1 MMNFEALYD
10 ADSFKT
16 QIWDPFYTA
25 VNEHGYKRL
34 KYSLWHMIQVWCVK
48 AKYDIVIYSD
58 ETCYHL
64 QPSHDSKTT
73 PAEIVT
79 VVKDDDSFG
88 TFLSDVLAQCNMPT
102 KNYDNDTCLTYST
115 GSGSTNGIS
124 LGTYSDHTTD
134 FDKNYLGI
142 WHYDDVT
149 ISNALTNTQKHTLE
163 EHIAQ
168 VVEQTMN
175 NKKVEENKTMKF
187 GNFDFGPVDTS
198 VRMSLYGLAIKN
210 ASGTYVAY
218 DVANKSV
225 MDVDIVNFEG
235 ANKFMY
241 KMPVAIKD
249 VAVGDVVIHSRK
261 PVFVQEVLKDNR
273 LRVMDIYDGEEK
285 TIVLARSPFGFDF
298 ATKIVNLINFGG
310 ANAETPFGNLLPLLL
325 LNDDKSGND
334 LLPFLF
340 MTSNADMASNPMLMY
355 ALLNKDGKNDML
367 PFLLM
372 SNAFKPVT
380 TDTNK

>member
-1 MMNFEALYD
+1 MNFEALYD

-16 QIWDPFYTA
+16 QIWDPFYIA
-25 VNEHGYKRL
+25 VREHEYQRL
-34 KYSLWHMIQVWCVK
+34 KYSLWNMIQVWCVK

-58 ETCYHL
+58 EVCYHL
-64 QPSHDSKTT
+64 QPFHDSKTT
-73 PAEIVT
+73 TAEIVT

-102 KNYDNDTCLTYST
+102 KNEAEYSCYSSGTIT
-115 GSGSTNGIS
+115 GYSGSQG
-124 LGTYSDHTTD
+124 LTYSDHTD
-134 FDKNYLGI
+134 FDKSYNGI
-142 WHYDDVT
+142 WHYDDVVINGDFIT
-149 ISNALTNTQKHTLE
+149 NAQALTLE

-249 VAVGDVVIHSRK
+249 VAVGDVVIHARK

-285 TIVLARSPFGFDF
+285 TIVLTKSPFGFDF

-310 ANAETPFGNLLPLLL
+310 ANAETPFGNLLPL
-325 LNDDKSGND
+325 
-334 LLPFLF
+334 
-340 MTSNADMASNPMLMY
+340 MLM
-355 ALLNKDGKNDML
+355 NDGNANDML

-372 SNAFKPVT
+372 NGNTDFASNPMLMYLMFSKGNNDMLPFLFMMNNS
-380 TDTNK
+380 NK